1 MFRRTI
7 LLVAGVLILL
17 NAALFAN
24 TSQSSAM
31 EWIRPKSRDVV
42 SPIARVYM
50 LRHAQ
55 ENKALVWVFFTD
67 KGIYN
72 ESQFQA
78 AKRAHSDFFTARA
91 AARRAKSGVTELK
104 FTDLPVI
111 DDYVNGV
118 AARGAE
124 LRHVSRWLNAASF
137 KIAIDDLDKIGVLPF
152 VSRIQPVAI
161 YHNDYSPPDIPEKQ
175 MQQETAQGDHVL
187 SYGGCYAQLR
197 QIDVPICHDSGYY
210 GQGVVISVFDS
221 GFRKSHVAFAQAYA
235 EGRVLAEWDFVFN
248 DGNVANQGGETSA
261 WDHGTSTW
269 SICGGQYAGK
279 LYGPSYGASFI
290 LCKTEDIRSETQVEE
305 DNWEAAM
312 EWVDSIG
319 TDIITS
325 SLSYTD
331 WYTYED
337 YDGNTCVTTIAADI
351 AAANG
356 IIVCN
361 SAGNYGP
368 NLHTIGAP
376 ADADSIM
383 AVGSVN
389 IYGDISEFSS
399 KGPTYDG
406 RIKPEVCA
414 LGENN
419 YRAIA
424 SSDLQFGTGASG
436 TSFSCPLVAG
446 AAGVVLSA
454 HPDWT
459 NMQVRQALMKTA
471 DRGYSPNHSYGWGII
486 DTWAAIHYVFVDPP
500 GDADRNGLVNVTDAV
515 FLVNYVFAGGDPPDP
530 LNAGDANDSGSV
542 NVSDVVFLINYI
554 FGGGPAPTV
563 F

>member
-1 MFRRTI
+1 MLRRTI
-7 LLVAGVLILL
+7 QFAVGALILCNIALVAAVSPP
-17 NAALFAN
+17 AAVEFV
-24 TSQSSAM
+24 
-31 EWIRPKSRDVV
+31 RPKSAQVV
-42 SPIARVYM
+42 SPIAKAYM

-55 ENKALVWVFFTD
+55 ADTVLAWVFFTD
-67 KGIYN
+67 KGIFN
-72 ESQFQA
+72 GSELQT
-78 AKRAHSDFFTARA
+78 AKRAHAGFLTSRA
-91 AARRAKSGVTELK
+91 VARRAKSGVDELK
-104 FTDLPVI
+104 YTDLPVV
-111 DDYVNGV
+111 DSYVSEIVAQGV
-118 AARGAE
+118 SV
-124 LRHVSRWLNAASF
+124 RHVSRWLNAASVRVDI
-137 KIAIDDLDKIGVLPF
+137 KDVDRISALPF
-152 VSRIQPVAI
+152 VARIQPVAI
-161 YHNDYSPPDIPEKQ
+161 YHNDYSAPDVPSKQ
-175 MQQETAQGDHVL
+175 TPQETAQGDHLL
-187 SYGGCYAQLR
+187 SYGNCYAQLQ

-210 GQGVVISVFDS
+210 GQGVIISVFDS

-269 SICGGQYAGK
+269 SICGGEYPGK

-290 LCKTEDIRSETQVEE
+290 LCKTEDVRSETQVEE

-325 SLSYTD
+325 SLTYTD

-376 ADADSIM
+376 ADADSILT
-383 AVGSVN
+383 VGSVN
-389 IYGDISEFSS
+389 SSSVISDFSS

-424 SSDLQFGTGASG
+424 SSDIIFGTGANG
-436 TSFSCPLVAG
+436 TSFSCPMVAG

-454 HPDWT
+454 HPDWS

-471 DRGYSPNHSYGWGII
+471 SQGYSPNHTYGWGII
-486 DTWAAIHYVFVDPP
+486 DTWAAIHYVSVNPP
-500 GDADRNGLVNVTDAV
+500 GDADRNGLVNVSDAV
-515 FLVNYVFAGGDPPDP
+515 FLVNYVFAGGTPPEP
-530 LNAGDANDSGSV
+530 VNAGDANDSGAV
-542 NVSDVVFLINYI
+542 NVSDVVYLINFI
-554 FGGGPAPTV
+554 FGGGPAPKV

>member
-1 MFRRTI
+1 MLKKSI
-7 LLVAGVLILL
+7 LFTAGALILL
-17 NAALFAN
+17 NVALFAA
-24 TSQSSAM
+24 TSQPDAAV
-31 EWIRPKSRDVV
+31 WIRPKSQDVV
-42 SPIARVYM
+42 SPIAKAYM
-50 LRHAQ
+50 LRHVEAD
-55 ENKALVWVFFTD
+55 KVLAWVFFTD
-67 KGIYN
+67 KGIFN

-78 AKRAHSDFFTARA
+78 ARRARAGFFTSRA
-91 AARRAKSGVTELK
+91 IARRVKSGIKELR
-104 FTDLPVI
+104 FTDLPVK
-111 DDYVNGV
+111 DEYVSEIV
-118 AARGAE
+118 AHGGS
-124 LRHVSRWLNAASF
+124 LRHASRWLNAASF
-137 KIAIDDLDKIGVLPF
+137 RVDVNNLDAISALPF
-152 VSRIQPVAI
+152 VARIQPVAI
-161 YHNDYSPPDIPEKQ
+161 YHNDYSSLDNPEKQ
-175 MQQETAQGDHVL
+175 IPHETAQGDHVL
-187 SYGGCYAQLR
+187 SYGGCYAQLK
-197 QIDVPICHDSGYY
+197 QIDVPICHDSGYF
-210 GQGVVISVFDS
+210 GQGVIISVFDT
-221 GFRKSHVAFAQAYA
+221 GFRKSHGAFAQAYA

-269 SICGGQYAGK
+269 SICGGEYAGR

-290 LCKTEDIRSETQVEE
+290 LCKTEDVRSETQVEE

-337 YDGNTCVTTIAADI
+337 YDGNTCVSTIAADI

-383 AVGSVN
+383 TVGSVS
-389 IYGDISEFSS
+389 IYDDISEFSS

-424 SSDLQFGTGASG
+424 SSDIIFGTGGNG

-486 DTWAAIHYVFVDPP
+486 DTWAAIHYTFVDPP
-500 GDADRNGLVNVTDAV
+500 GDADRNGLVNVSDAV
-515 FLVNYVFAGGDPPDP
+515 FLINYVFAGGTPPDP
-530 LNAGDANDSGSV
+530 LNAGDANDSGAV
-542 NVSDVVFLINYI
+542 NVSDVVYLINYI